1 MGELGLNLAI
11 GLVTTS
17 CCGCQTAWCWLWWL
31 SPVKA
36 AMVGVGLYKNK
47 ICCYLQVVKLLKQ
60 SNWRSAIVSFTLFRS
75 LICAILSMVTHCPAF
90 MKINAPRKR
99 LHVEWWGQKFIISFW
114 TYQFER
120 VQRKFSELY
129 SEWVRGDAS
138 SKKKNSDSKEL
149 NLRRRSCLQ
158 YSQQIVWWKWR
169 YWNIPA
175 TREKWKQIL
184 RGLCKSKFGVTIYR
198 EYNWVCCYN
207 LFRFK
212 LSAAIPSYKNP
223 VVGTFV

>member
-1 MGELGLNLAI
+1 M
-11 GLVTTS
+11 
-17 CCGCQTAWCWLWWL
+17 
-31 SPVKA
+31 
-36 AMVGVGLYKNK
+36 
-47 ICCYLQVVKLLKQ
+47 KLLKQ
-60 SNWRSAIVSFTLFRS
+60 SNLRSAIVSFPLFRS
-75 LICAILSMVTHCPAF
+75 LIFAILRMVTHCPAF

-99 LHVEWWGQKFIISFW
+99 LHVEWWGHKFVISFW

-129 SEWVRGDAS
+129 SEWVSEWVRGDAS

-184 RGLCKSKFGVTIYR
+184 RGLWKSKFGVTIYR

>member
-60 SNWRSAIVSFTLFRS
+60 SNLRSAIVSFPLFRS
-75 LICAILSMVTHCPAF
+75 LIFAILRMVTHCPAF

-129 SEWVRGDAS
+129 SEWVSEWEAMQVP
-138 SKKKNSDSKEL
+138 
-149 NLRRRSCLQ
+149 RRRTLIQKNWISDEEVVC
-158 YSQQIVWWKWR
+158 
-169 YWNIPA
+169 NI
-175 TREKWKQIL
+175 RN
-184 RGLCKSKFGVTIYR
+184 KFG
-198 EYNWVCCYN
+198 
-207 LFRFK
+207 
-212 LSAAIPSYKNP
+212 AANSLVKMTLLKHTCNK
-223 VVGTFV
+223 GKMKTNT